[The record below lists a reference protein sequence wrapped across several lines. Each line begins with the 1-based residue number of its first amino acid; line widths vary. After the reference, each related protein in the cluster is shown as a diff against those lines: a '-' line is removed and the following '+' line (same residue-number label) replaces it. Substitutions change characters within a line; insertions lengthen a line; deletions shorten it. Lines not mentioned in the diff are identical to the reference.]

1 MHVLPAAQKYIDALP
16 ANRYSAIVADI
27 EDMKIGRFDRVRTK
41 QLLGE
46 IRELISGRHRISYF
60 SIDSALYFVRGFPK
74 KSAKTP
80 RNEIEYAEKV
90 LKMMKRG
97 I

>member
-1 MHVLPAAQKYIDALP
+1 MLPPAQAYIDALP
-16 ANRYSAIVADI
+16 ANRYSAIVADF

-41 QLLGE
+41 QLRGE

-60 SIDSALYFVRGFPK
+60 SLGSALYFVRGFPK

-80 RNEIEYAEKV
+80 KNEIEYAEQI
-90 LKMMKRG
+90 LKMIKR
-97 I
+97 IR